1 MPPTGS
7 LRDAQEQNTCSAGQI
22 TAHDAAA
29 GKTPWND
36 SPSPRLPQAT
46 TSYPRHELTLETT
59 DDVDTVPDECTAR
72 VAKVQRAARCKTTS
86 RKDSALPK
94 STVCIVI
101 ANNEGMTTAD
111 TPWSPRG
118 AHQGPILRLRIA

>member
-1 MPPTGS
+1 MPSEPT
-7 LRDAQEQNTCSAGQI
+7 QVNFT
-22 TAHDAAA
+22 
-29 GKTPWND
+29 GKTLWDD

-72 VAKVQRAARCKTTS
+72 VAKVQRADRCKTTS

-118 AHQGPILRLRIA
+118 AHQGPILRLRIALITDSTRARVESILR